1 MATTDDT
8 YSPRLH
14 EFTRRQK
21 AAKENAKG
29 LTDAVVSEMVGSV
42 EAATPS
48 DESADVE
55 SAEFDLVNATRKILR
70 SPRVA
75 QREAASERA
84 KSRQERA
91 QELQGERDQ
100 AKPSGAAA
108 SLADLSPAQ
117 FKKSLASAFS
127 NLDVDQ
133 SAWLKELAEQAE
145 RNAWERE
152 SKGEAD
158 SYIKD
163 PEKHFSDQL
172 SDLESKPARQRV
184 KTRDEFEDDLSYD
197 NYIAWLAN
205 VDGGGGKSD
214 DDDY

>member
-1 MATTDDT
+1 MADPT

-29 LTDAVVSEMVGSV
+29 PTDDIVSEMVGSV

-55 SAEFDLVNATRKILR
+55 SAEFDLVDATRKILR
-70 SPRVA
+70 APRVVN
-75 QREAASERA
+75 QEAAEQRALGRKERA
-84 KSRQERA
+84 RQ
-91 QELQGERDQ
+91 LQGERE
-100 AKPSGAAA
+100 AKPKGAAS

-127 NLDVDQ
+127 ELDVDQ
-133 SAWLKELAEQAE
+133 AHWLKEIAESAE
-145 RNAWERE
+145 NAAWERE
-152 SKGEAD
+152 SKGAAD

-172 SDLESKPARQRV
+172 SDPESKPARQRV
-184 KTRDEFEDDLSYD
+184 RRRDEFEDELSYD
-197 NYIAWLAN
+197 NYISHLGYA
-205 VDGGGGKSD
+205 DGGGGG
-214 DDDY
+214 DDDYT

>member
-1 MATTDDT
+1 MADPT

-14 EFTRRQK
+14 EFSRRQK
-21 AAKENAKG
+21 AAKEAAQG
-29 LTDAVVSEMVGSV
+29 LKDAFVDDMVGSI

-48 DESADVE
+48 ADPE
-55 SAEFDLVNATRKILR
+55 DTETAEFDLVAGARKILR
-70 SPRVA
+70 APRVA
-75 QREAASERA
+75 EREAASERA

-91 QELQGERDQ
+91 QQLQGDRDQ

-108 SLADLSPAQ
+108 GLADLSPAQ

-127 NLDVDQ
+127 GLDTDQ
-133 SAWLKELAEQAE
+133 AHWLKEIAEQAE

-158 SYIKD
+158 SYLKD
-163 PEKHFSDQL
+163 PEKTFSDQL
-172 SDLESKPARQRV
+172 KSEQRV

-197 NYIAWLAN
+197 NYIAYLAN
-205 VDGGGGKSD
+205 VDGGDGG
-214 DDDY
+214 DDDYE